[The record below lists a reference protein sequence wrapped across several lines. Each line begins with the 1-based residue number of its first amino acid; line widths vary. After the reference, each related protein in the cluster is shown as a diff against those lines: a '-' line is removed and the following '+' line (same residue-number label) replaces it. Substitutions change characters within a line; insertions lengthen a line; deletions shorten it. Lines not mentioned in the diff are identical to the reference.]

1 MSNTLGWGIISTGRI
16 AGSFARGLAVSET
29 GKLVAVASR
38 SAEKAEKFAA
48 EFGASRSYGSYET
61 LLADPEVE
69 AVYIATPHP
78 QHVEWVIRAAEAGKH
93 ILCEKPIGVNH
104 AEAMVMVEAAREHG
118 VMLMEA
124 FMYRCHPQLEKV
136 LEIVSSGVFGDIK
149 LIQAE
154 FGFQAG
160 FDPESRLWSNDAAGG
175 GIMDVGC
182 YPISFTRRVAGLLV
196 GEPFLNPTK
205 VNATG
210 KLHSET
216 GVDEV
221 ATASLKFS
229 SGLIAQITTSVSLS
243 IESGARL
250 YGTEGMLHIPD
261 PWNPPAS
268 KLELLIY
275 RYQGGKVVE
284 TYTVPAPKNQY
295 GREADK
301 FAAALAAGQREV
313 SAMPMAD
320 TLGNMQTLDAWR
332 AAIGLT
338 YEQEKPENHKHTH
351 ARRPLRKR
359 TCGVIPH
366 AQIEGLDKPV
376 SRLIMGCDN
385 QPTIAH
391 GAAMWDDYMERG
403 GTTFDTA
410 HIYQGGKQEM
420 LLGWWMQHR
429 GNREEVT
436 LIAKGGHTPFC
447 TPEGMSREL
456 TESLGRLQTSYADIY
471 MLHRD
476 NLDVP
481 VGHFVEALNAEV
493 KAGRIRIFGGSNWSL
508 KRVAAANRYAKR
520 KGLQG
525 FNMVSNNFSLATM
538 VHPVWPGC
546 VSCSDKESRRWL
558 KKTPL
563 PVLAWSSQAR
573 GFFTDRAGLDK
584 REDEEL
590 VRCWYSDENFER
602 RERAYAL
609 GKKKG
614 VPPIAI
620 SAAYVLTQ
628 PFPTFALIGPRV
640 LSETVSSLSCLDV
653 ELSPKEIAWLNL
665 ERKRL

>member
-16 AGSFARGLAVSET
+16 AGIFARGLAASES

-38 SAEKAEKFAA
+38 SADKAAQFAA
-48 EFGASRSYGSYET
+48 ENGASRSHGSYEA
-61 LLADPEVE
+61 LLADPEVQ

-136 LEIVSSGVFGDIK
+136 LEIVSSGVLGEIK

-160 FDPESRLWSNDAAGG
+160 FNAESRLWANEAAGG

-182 YPISFTRRVAGLLV
+182 YPISFTRRVAGLLADK
-196 GEPFLNPTK
+196 PFLNPIE
-205 VNATG
+205 VNAMG

-229 SGLIAQITTSVSLS
+229 SGLIAQITTSVAISLA
-243 IESGARL
+243 SGARL
-250 YGTEGMLHIPD
+250 YGTKGMLHLPD
-261 PWNPPAS
+261 PWNPPAD
-268 KLELLIY
+268 KPELLIH
-275 RYQGGKVVE
+275 RYEGGKIVE
-284 TYTVPAPKNQY
+284 TYTVAAPSDQY
-295 GREADK
+295 GREADT
-301 FAAALAAGQREV
+301 FAQALAAGLREV
-313 SAMPMAD
+313 SAMPMDD

-332 AAIGLT
+332 SAIGLT
-338 YEQEKPENHKHTH
+338 FEQEKPENFKHTH

-359 TCGVIPH
+359 TSGVIPH
-366 AQIEGLDKPV
+366 ARIEGLAKPV

-385 QPTIAH
+385 QATIAH

-429 GNREEVT
+429 GNREDVT
-436 LIAKGGHTPFC
+436 LIAKGGHTPDC
-447 TPEGMSREL
+447 TPEGMSRQL
-456 TESLGRLQTSYADIY
+456 TESLGRLQTDYTDIY

-481 VGHFVEALNAEV
+481 VGQFVEALNAEV
-493 KAGRIRIFGGSNWSL
+493 KAGRIRTFGGSNWSL

-525 FNMVSNNFSLATM
+525 FSVVSNNFSLATM
-538 VHPVWPGC
+538 VDPVWPGC
-546 VSCSDKESRRWL
+546 ISCSDKDSRRWL
-558 KKTPL
+558 KKNQL

-640 LSETVSSLSCLDV
+640 MSETVSSLPCLDV
-653 ELSPKEIAWLNL
+653 ELTPKEIAWLNL